1 MKRKGSMMLP
11 FSCKNCKI
19 KFKLLIKIDNYKKFR
34 NKLKENNY
42 VKKKSINNVYIII
55 NFKKILI
62 FDPGIIINYPFAL
75 IIPKSNILNIPV

>member
-34 NKLKENNY
+34 NKLKRITML
-42 VKKKSINNVYIII
+42 KKSQ
-55 NFKKILI
+55 LI
-62 FDPGIIINYPFAL
+62 TFI
-75 IIPKSNILNIPV
+75 S